1 VAGEPAGVHVWT
13 EPLPAQSPARRHL
26 WQRVATLNDFHDPHL
41 ALEATI
47 ATLIAAR
54 ALPEDDPDIGNA
66 RAVLATLRPRGAA
79 TTGTPSGLAQPW
91 RSLLARWGQA
101 GGSVVTVA
109 VGAITPPF
117 DGVTAAIVALTSR
130 DEHFGIRVE
139 LAPGV
144 HNGLPWRD
152 LPDQQYLTW
161 WAADNRDNYYLGE
174 PGSWSPGDDRCGG
187 AIGFWPALDPRAARI
202 DLMPT
207 ATSARA
213 VIRVPLLWSERK

>member
-1 VAGEPAGVHVWT
+1 M
-13 EPLPAQSPARRHL
+13 
-26 WQRVATLNDFHDPHL
+26 
-41 ALEATI
+41 
-47 ATLIAAR
+47 
-54 ALPEDDPDIGNA
+54 
-66 RAVLATLRPRGAA
+66 
-79 TTGTPSGLAQPW
+79 
-91 RSLLARWGQA
+91 
-101 GGSVVTVA
+101 
-109 VGAITPPF
+109 
-117 DGVTAAIVALTSR
+117 TAAIVALTSR